1 MIKMTNDSNVVTI
14 TIRQNGVIDDINDT
28 VIDCNKYLTAALTD
42 KNECILAALCDKTFI
57 ENIIARL
64 QVVLFTQLCNY
75 DLGEILASLS
85 AMESAFVNFLH
96 EQADDGFIIKIN
108 GGDEVC

>member
-1 MIKMTNDSNVVTI
+1 MIKMTNDGNVI
-14 TIRQNGVIDDINDT
+14 TIIIRRNGVIDDINDT

-42 KNECILAALCDKTFI
+42 KNEYILTAFCDKTFI

-64 QVVLFTQLCNY
+64 EVVLFTQLCNY

-85 AMESAFVNFLH
+85 AIESAFSNFLN
-96 EQADDGFIIKIN
+96 EQADEGFIIEID
-108 GGDEVC
+108 GGDKVC

>member
-1 MIKMTNDSNVVTI
+1 MIKMTNDDNVITI
-14 TIRQNGVIDDINDT
+14 TIRRNGVIDDINNT

-42 KNECILAALCDKTFI
+42 KNEYILTAFCDKTFI

-64 QVVLFTQLCNY
+64 EVVLFTQLCNY

-85 AMESAFVNFLH
+85 AIESAFSNFLN
-96 EQADDGFIIKIN
+96 EQADEGFIIEID
-108 GGDEVC
+108 GGDKVC

>member
-1 MIKMTNDSNVVTI
+1 MIKMTNDGNVITI
-14 TIRQNGVIDDINDT
+14 TIRRNGVIDDMNDT

-42 KNECILAALCDKTFI
+42 KNECILTAFCDKTFI

-64 QVVLFTQLCNY
+64 EVVLFTQLCNY

-85 AMESAFVNFLH
+85 AIESAFSNFLN
-96 EQADDGFIIKIN
+96 EQADEGFIIEID
-108 GGDEVC
+108 GGDKVC

>member
-1 MIKMTNDSNVVTI
+1 MIKMTNDGNVITI
-14 TIRQNGVIDDINDT
+14 TIRRNGVIDDINNT

-42 KNECILAALCDKTFI
+42 KNEYILTAFCDKTFI

-64 QVVLFTQLCNY
+64 EVVLFTQLCNY

-85 AMESAFVNFLH
+85 AIESAFSNFLN
-96 EQADDGFIIKIN
+96 EQADEGFIIEID
-108 GGDEVC
+108 GGDKVC

>member
-1 MIKMTNDSNVVTI
+1 MIKMTNDDNVITI
-14 TIRQNGVIDDINDT
+14 TIRRNGVIDDINNT

-42 KNECILAALCDKTFI
+42 KNECILIAFCDKTFI

-85 AMESAFVNFLH
+85 AMESAFSNFLN
-96 EQADDGFIIKIN
+96 EQADEGFIIEID
-108 GGDEVC
+108 GGDKVC

>member
-1 MIKMTNDSNVVTI
+1 MIKMTNDGNVITI
-14 TIRQNGVIDDINDT
+14 TIRRNGVIDDINNT

-42 KNECILAALCDKTFI
+42 KNEYILTAFCDKTFI

-85 AMESAFVNFLH
+85 AIESAFSNFLN
-96 EQADDGFIIKIN
+96 EQADEGFIIEID
-108 GGDEVC
+108 GGDKVC

>member
-1 MIKMTNDSNVVTI
+1 MIKMTNDDNVITI
-14 TIRQNGVIDDINDT
+14 TIRRNGVIDDINDT

-42 KNECILAALCDKTFI
+42 KNEYILTAFCDKTFI

-64 QVVLFTQLCNY
+64 EVVLFTQLCNY

-85 AMESAFVNFLH
+85 AIESAFSNFLN
-96 EQADDGFIIKIN
+96 EQADEGFIIEID
-108 GGDEVC
+108 GGDKVC

>member
-1 MIKMTNDSNVVTI
+1 MIKMTNDGNVITI
-14 TIRQNGVIDDINDT
+14 TIRRNGVIDDINDT

-42 KNECILAALCDKTFI
+42 KNEYILTAFCDKTFI

-64 QVVLFTQLCNY
+64 EVVLFTQLCNY

-85 AMESAFVNFLH
+85 AIESAFSNFLN
-96 EQADDGFIIKIN
+96 EQADEGFIIEID
-108 GGDEVC
+108 GGDKVC

>member
-1 MIKMTNDSNVVTI
+1 MIKMTSDGNVITI
-14 TIRQNGVIDDINDT
+14 TIRRNGVIDDINDT

-42 KNECILAALCDKTFI
+42 KNEYILTAFCDKTFI

-64 QVVLFTQLCNY
+64 EVVLFTQLCNY

-85 AMESAFVNFLH
+85 AIESAFSNFLN
-96 EQADDGFIIKIN
+96 EQADEGFIIEID
-108 GGDEVC
+108 GGDKVC